1 MRSHPLTH
9 THTCISSTHSHTH
22 MQLYRSHPLTHTHT
36 CTHMHMH
43 ADKVDYTVSPQLV
56 TISSTAPSVIE
67 VDTFLDGLAL
77 ELDEQFTL
85 RLEPV
90 GGSAPR
96 GLRESLT
103 VTLVDSDGESNLKS
117 SYSSSVV
124 LQAADSAW

>member
-1 MRSHPLTH
+1 
-9 THTCISSTHSHTH
+9 
-22 MQLYRSHPLTHTHT
+22 
-36 CTHMHMH
+36 MH
-43 ADKVDYTVSPQLV
+43 ASIYNYNLHYPDKVDYTVSPQLV

-77 ELDEQFTL
+77 EPDEQFTL

-103 VTLVDSDGESNLKS
+103 VTLVDSDGESNLKCI
-117 SYSSSVV
+117 V
-124 LQAADSAW
+124 LLFCKLRTLHGDDG